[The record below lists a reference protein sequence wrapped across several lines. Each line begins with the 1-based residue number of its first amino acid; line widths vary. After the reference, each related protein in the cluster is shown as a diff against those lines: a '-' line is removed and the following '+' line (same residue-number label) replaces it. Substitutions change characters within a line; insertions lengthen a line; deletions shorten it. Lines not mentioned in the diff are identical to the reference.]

1 MLFQL
6 GRADKEI
13 IAQIVR
19 NDNRSGKLVSKGNR
33 KGGENMAY
41 GDIQLKLVGGNTI
54 LEKLNEL
61 DKLSK
66 QMRNVIYDLDHLGFI
81 HIDKSTNKGVDV
93 NAEKE

>member
-1 MLFQL
+1 
-6 GRADKEI
+6 
-13 IAQIVR
+13 
-19 NDNRSGKLVSKGNR
+19 
-33 KGGENMAY
+33 MAY

-66 QMRNVIYDLDHLGFI
+66 QMKDVVYDLNHLGFI
-81 HIDKSTNKGVDV
+81 HIDNDTAKGVDV